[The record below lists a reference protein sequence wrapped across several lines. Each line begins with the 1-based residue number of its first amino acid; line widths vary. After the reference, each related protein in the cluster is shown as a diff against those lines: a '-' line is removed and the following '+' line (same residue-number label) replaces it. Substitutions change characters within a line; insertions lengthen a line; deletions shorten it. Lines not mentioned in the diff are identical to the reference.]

1 LRSWQATEDG
11 LAIWLGLL
19 VVALALPAAAGID
32 LLGWLAAPQAWLE
45 ASKAAQPVSKTYA
58 SLPAAF
64 SLFATFGLVLTLVSL
79 GAYFLGLDI
88 RRFIPAFSVVFWVSI
103 LCWLI
108 GHFAYIAQTPDK
120 RAGMGISWS
129 LGLTGEAGFI
139 VALLAGLVI
148 GNLLPGLAAR
158 LKEAARPE
166 WFIKTAIVILGA
178 SLGVK
183 AASATGLVSAIMF
196 RGLAAIIEAYLIY
209 WALVYFIARKY
220 FKFSREW
227 AAPLASGI
235 SICGVSA
242 AITTGAA
249 IRARPVV
256 PIMVSSLVVIFS
268 VVELILL
275 PFLAQVFLW
284 GEPMVAAAWMGLAVK
299 TDGAAVAS
307 GAITDALIRSRAASA
322 GVHYEPGWL
331 LTTTTTVKVFIDV
344 FIGIW
349 ALVLA
354 AVWAYGIEK
363 ERGQTMPV
371 ADILRRFPRFVLGYF
386 ALFLCFLAVALA
398 RPDALPGLKVATAE
412 SDLVRGLFF
421 VMTFFSIGMAS
432 NFKRLWA
439 EGIGRL
445 ALVYVISLFGFIIWI
460 GLAIS
465 WLFFHGVHPPLLT
478 GGP

>member
-1 LRSWQATEDG
+1 
-11 LAIWLGLL
+11 
-19 VVALALPAAAGID
+19 
-32 LLGWLAAPQAWLE
+32 
-45 ASKAAQPVSKTYA
+45 
-58 SLPAAF
+58 
-64 SLFATFGLVLTLVSL
+64 
-79 GAYFLGLDI
+79 
-88 RRFIPAFSVVFWVSI
+88 
-103 LCWLI
+103 
-108 GHFAYIAQTPDK
+108 
-120 RAGMGISWS
+120 
-129 LGLTGEAGFI
+129 
-139 VALLAGLVI
+139 
-148 GNLLPGLAAR
+148 
-158 LKEAARPE
+158 
-166 WFIKTAIVILGA
+166 
-178 SLGVK
+178 
-183 AASATGLVSAIMF
+183 
-196 RGLAAIIEAYLIY
+196 
-209 WALVYFIARKY
+209 
-220 FKFSREW
+220 
-227 AAPLASGI
+227 
-235 SICGVSA
+235 
-242 AITTGAA
+242 
-249 IRARPVV
+249 
-256 PIMVSSLVVIFS
+256 

-307 GAITDALIRSRAASA
+307 GAITDALIRARAAVA

-363 ERGQTMPV
+363 ERGQAMPV

-386 ALFLCFLAVALA
+386 ALFLFFLAVALA
-398 RPDALPGLKVATAE
+398 RPDVLPGLKVATAE